1 MSLLFTPIHLP
12 CYTYLTT
19 TTIAT
24 SATSSSASG
33 GGTMEL
39 LLQHLYSETVW
50 RRYCIYVRNTTLYNV
65 PAMLTTN
72 CLFRR
77 YSLTQCCKFTL
88 SYGTVVMSNYASYI
102 LKLNIV
108 TVYKVILYIIIILDY

>member
-1 MSLLFTPIHLP
+1 MSLLFPLIHLP
-12 CYTYLTT
+12 YLTT

-39 LLQHLYSETVW
+39 LLQHLYNMAQVL
-50 RRYCIYVRNTTLYNV
+50 YMYVRNTTLYNV

-77 YSLTQCCKFTL
+77 YSLTQCCKFTF
-88 SYGTVVMSNYASYI
+88 SYGTVVMSNYASFV
-102 LKLNIV
+102 LQLNS
-108 TVYKVILYIIIILDY
+108 VYTLQSNNIYT